1 MKKEITPGLVYEINT
16 DLGYLKWL
24 EINEESKIYEV
35 NFEGKRDAAMSLKFD
50 IMECMY
56 EINTKRKLT
65 DAIAEDEVSY
75 LRRMNEKHAQ

>member
-1 MKKEITPGLVYEINT
+1 
-16 DLGYLKWL
+16 
-24 EINEESKIYEV
+24 
-35 NFEGKRDAAMSLKFD
+35 MSLKFD

-75 LRRMNEKHAQ
+75 LRRMN

>member
-1 MKKEITPGLVYEINT
+1 
-16 DLGYLKWL
+16 
-24 EINEESKIYEV
+24 
-35 NFEGKRDAAMSLKFD
+35 MSLKFD

-75 LRRMNEKHAQ
+75 MRRMNEKHGADFNEKASVVKLYE